1 MKSLLVVLSKL
12 KLKLTLTL
20 LMLLSAPSFTHA
32 QLICLNI
39 QAIQGTGSES
49 IRLKD
54 IVKVCGATITSIQF
68 NGFTM
73 QMPPAD
79 PTYPASSGL
88 FVRSFN
94 TDVLTV
100 GDFVNV
106 EGTVFEFTG
115 RTVLDRAYITKRG
128 TSRDSFPFVDIQLP
142 VNSIADYQ
150 RYESMQVRVLPQSNH
165 EMVIADYEQF
175 DYT

>member
-1 MKSLLVVLSKL
+1 MLKSILFFLALQLFSRA
-12 KLKLTLTL
+12 
-20 LMLLSAPSFTHA
+20 SHA

-39 QAIQGTGSES
+39 QAIQGTGTQSS
-49 IRLKD
+49 RLGD
-54 IVKVCGATITSIQF
+54 IVKVCGATVTSIQYG
-68 NGFTM
+68 GFTM

-79 PTYPASSGL
+79 PNYAASSAM
-88 FVRSFN
+88 FVRVVTAQLPLN
-94 TDVLTV
+94 V

-128 TSRDSFPFVDIQLP
+128 TSSASFPQVEIQLP
-142 VNSIADYQ
+142 VDNVADYN
-150 RYESMQVRVLPQSNH
+150 RYESMQVKIVAKSNH
-165 EMVIADYEQF
+165 DMVIADYEQF

>member
-1 MKSLLVVLSKL
+1 MKSASLLLLTACFQLLPSLSN
-12 KLKLTLTL
+12 
-20 LMLLSAPSFTHA
+20 A
-32 QLICLNI
+32 QICTNI
-39 QAIQGTGSES
+39 QAIQGTGAES
-49 IRLKD
+49 IRLGD
-54 IVKVCGATITSIQF
+54 IVKVCGATVTSTQF

-79 PTYPASSGL
+79 PNYPASSAM

-94 TDVLTV
+94 NPLVV
-100 GDFVNV
+100 GDLVNV

-128 TSRDSFPFVDIQLP
+128 RSRDSFDYVDITLP
-142 VNSIADYQ
+142 VNSVADYQ
-150 RYESMQVRVLPQSNH
+150 RYESMQVRVTAKANH
-165 EMVIADYEQF
+165 DIVIADYEEF